1 MAILTLIPSSLFIV
15 YCKRKYALFTQWK
28 VQRDKIK
35 YKEMIA
41 YSGWTMLGAA
51 AFVGQTQGTAV
62 VINIFFGTVLNAA
75 YGIANQLN
83 SFIKMFAQNL
93 GQAAIPQIIKSHS
106 GGDDKRMTE
115 LVTYISK
122 YSFFLILL
130 PALPILIETEYLLKL
145 WLGEIPEYTVIF
157 TRLIIILGLLS
168 SLYSGVPAAVQA
180 TGKIKWF
187 QILTSTLLLLGLPIA
202 YLLFK
207 LGFQPYYIQIVYIGI
222 TVINTFVLLYLLKIL
237 IDFDVKYLLTKS
249 YLKILYVVA
258 CLLPVVY
265 AHSYFQAGLSRF
277 LIFSSLSVLWLI
289 TTIYLV
295 GLEKVE
301 KTAVINGVMLVKNK
315 YFSNQV

>member
-1 MAILTLIPSSLFIV
+1 MV
-15 YCKRKYALFTQWK
+15 
-28 VQRDKIK
+28 
-35 YKEMIA
+35 
-41 YSGWTMLGAA
+41 
-51 AFVGQTQGTAV
+51 
-62 VINIFFGTVLNAA
+62 
-75 YGIANQLN
+75 
-83 SFIKMFAQNL
+83 
-93 GQAAIPQIIKSHS
+93 
-106 GGDDKRMTE
+106 
-115 LVTYISK
+115 SK
-122 YSFFLILL
+122 YSFFLMLL
-130 PALPILIETEYLLKL
+130 PAFPILLHTEYLLKI

>member
-1 MAILTLIPSSLFIV
+1 
-15 YCKRKYALFTQWK
+15 
-28 VQRDKIK
+28 
-35 YKEMIA
+35 
-41 YSGWTMLGAA
+41 
-51 AFVGQTQGTAV
+51 
-62 VINIFFGTVLNAA
+62 
-75 YGIANQLN
+75 
-83 SFIKMFAQNL
+83 MFAQNL